1 MSKTKKELETK
12 AQEAVRKAAE
22 AVKAANEALNEANTA
37 LKVMQSLSD
46 DELDLVTGGED
57 DGGSHWGGVP
67 RENEYP
73 IDPDPI
79 NP

>member
-1 MSKTKKELETK
+1 MRKTKKELETK

-37 LKVMQSLSD
+37 LQVMQALAD
-46 DELDLVTGGED
+46 DELDRVTGGED
-57 DGGSHWGGVP
+57 NGGSYWGGVP
-67 RENEYP
+67 KEKEYP

>member
-1 MSKTKKELETK
+1 MRKTKKELENK

-22 AVKAANEALNEANTA
+22 AVKAANEALAEANTA
-37 LKVMQSLSD
+37 LQVMQALSE
-46 DELDLVTGGED
+46 DELDRVVGGED
-57 DGGSHWGGVP
+57 DGGSTWGNVP
-67 RENEYP
+67 RQQEYP